1 MYMMDINFIFEQ
13 SKFLSGMLQYL
24 SYKIGPFRFRSL
36 CSCPPWLS
44 WQSATSLS
52 KSKKLKNTST
62 FFSIDNYE
70 EPNQESNSLYEQI
83 RKIYDNN
90 DIVSLK
96 PLNLKDED
104 SIRDVL

>member
-24 SYKIGPFRFRSL
+24 EIWFRALSIQITLELPSMTVLTKCDLVKDQEKIDKYL
-36 CSCPPWLS
+36 
-44 WQSATSLS
+44 
-52 KSKKLKNTST
+52 NY
-62 FFSIDNYE
+62 FSIDNYE
-70 EPNQESNSLYEQI
+70 ESKHSGGSLYEQI

-96 PLNLKDED
+96 PLNLK
-104 SIRDVL
+104 